1 MLLRVWLCDGRF
13 MDQGKFVPD
22 KIIFEVL
29 VAAVERAK
37 GQGKHILL
45 DGFPRWGCLSRLNVV
60 GFCAG
65 VGCPDAFKGQRK
77 VLPLAAQAVR

>member
-1 MLLRVWLCDGRF
+1 MTARMFFVYCRF

-22 KIIFEVL
+22 QIIFEVL

-45 DGFPRWGCLSRLNVV
+45 DGFPR
-60 GFCAG
+60 
-65 VGCPDAFKGQRK
+65 
-77 VLPLAAQAVR
+77 

>member
-1 MLLRVWLCDGRF
+1 MMHALGCFCRVNHTVSCLRVVVCLGRF

-37 GQGKHILL
+37 GEGKHILL
-45 DGFPRWGCLSRLNVV
+45 DGFPRWGALS
-60 GFCAG
+60 
-65 VGCPDAFKGQRK
+65 
-77 VLPLAAQAVR
+77 

>member
-1 MLLRVWLCDGRF
+1 METALLWHLPLRGVGIEPDVWEDSSFPEVQWMNTWMLCVYGRF

-45 DGFPRWGCLSRLNVV
+45 DGFPR
-60 GFCAG
+60 
-65 VGCPDAFKGQRK
+65 
-77 VLPLAAQAVR
+77 

>member
-1 MLLRVWLCDGRF
+1 MPSSNPSRRTEYSKRPFPKVLTPIGFFFAMLLCVLFRVGRF

-37 GQGKHILL
+37 GEGKHILL
-45 DGFPRWGCLSRLNVV
+45 DGFPRWGGLS
-60 GFCAG
+60 
-65 VGCPDAFKGQRK
+65 
-77 VLPLAAQAVR
+77 